1 MSTSQNFL
9 DGLGVEQLVEY
20 IKNQLN
26 TKLDATEANNLYA
39 LKDDLNSLLTSESL
53 NNYATK
59 EYVDENRYN
68 DSDLQTKIQQIEN
81 RISNIFYFKGSVDSF
96 NILNQIN
103 ERSIGDVYH
112 IEDSNKNYAWSGFE
126 WIDVG
131 SIFNLTLDNYLTKT
145 NPEITGSIKLGST
158 TITEAQLQSLLALL
172 DE

>member
-1 MSTSQNFL
+1 MSTSKNFL

-26 TKLDATEANNLYA
+26 TKLSAAEANNLYA
-39 LKDDLNSLLTSESL
+39 LKNDLNSLLTSESL

-68 DSDLQTKIQQIEN
+68 DDDLQTKIQQIES
-81 RISNIFYFKGSVDSF
+81 RISNVFCFKGNIDTF

-112 IEDSNKNYAWSGFE
+112 VEDSNKNYAWSGFE